1 MSSKMCVRV
10 WLQVGHACDS
20 TLFTPGRVLPFDWR
34 LWVRG
39 VNDHDI
45 SSFVHKVVF
54 YLHPSSQFVNS
65 KRVRLE
71 PPYEIEE
78 SGSTSIDV
86 PILVYLKFNETMK
99 IRLTYRVVM
108 ENKTRSN
115 SGSRCIYYDFKNPPE
130 QLCKALVKGGGEI
143 IVPIDHICQ
152 ENKHTVLSKS
162 KDDKSHKTM
171 KNRKYRSLEPVQC
184 KHRPKRRTNPFLL
197 QEICS
202 KCGLSVHAGLKKQL
216 SGDCMTE
223 DEITRVSQLYH
234 SYSAYE
240 KFEETLTLPP
250 LSDPIYQLPELPP
263 SLQEALKVSALT
275 TYCSDD
281 CLLLEFIRASL
292 VETFYS
298 GTKVQ

>member
-54 YLHPSSQFVNS
+54 YLHPSSQFVYP

-86 PILVYLKFNETMK
+86 PILVYLKFNESMK

-108 ENKTRSN
+108 ENKTRFN

-162 KDDKSHKTM
+162 KDDKSHKNM
-171 KNRKYRSLEPVQC
+171 KNRKYRSLDPVQC

-263 SLQEALKVSALT
+263 SLQEALKSVRFDHVL
-275 TYCSDD
+275 
-281 CLLLEFIRASL
+281 
-292 VETFYS
+292 
-298 GTKVQ
+298 Q